1 MTTSNGPDTVLAT
14 VTSRLRW
21 AGFGRRLSALVLW
34 TSVAAAAVVGS
45 ALVDI
50 IAANLDPDGRPKEGV
65 VEKLLGLV
73 AELAAGIG
81 GADKK
86 VT

>member
-1 MTTSNGPDTVLAT
+1 
-14 VTSRLRW
+14 
-21 AGFGRRLSALVLW
+21 
-34 TSVAAAAVVGS
+34 VVGS

-65 VEKLLGLV
+65 VEKLLDLV
-73 AELAAGIG
+73 ADLAAGIG

-86 VT
+86 VA